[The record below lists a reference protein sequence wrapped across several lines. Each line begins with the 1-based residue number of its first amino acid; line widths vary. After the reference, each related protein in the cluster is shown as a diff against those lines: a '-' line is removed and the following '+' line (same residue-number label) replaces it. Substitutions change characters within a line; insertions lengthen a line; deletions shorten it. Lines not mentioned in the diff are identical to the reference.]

1 MGLNRFTDEDLE
13 TATLFGHTAAMAWH
27 NAQLYQ
33 ELARRATT
41 DGLTGLYNS
50 RWLREAGE
58 LEIADSRRRGMPL
71 SVVLVDLDHFKSIND
86 SGGHAAGDAVLQRVA
101 TELRRITR
109 AGDAAVRLG
118 GEEFILVLRDAE
130 ASGAERVA
138 GDLRRALRNV
148 PIPAACTGID
158 RVTASIGIASFPEQG
173 SRLEDL
179 VRAADIAMYQAKRG
193 GRDQVKL
200 SVISSTPSVQE
211 AIA

>member
-1 MGLNRFTDEDLE
+1 
-13 TATLFGHTAAMAWH
+13 
-27 NAQLYQ
+27 
-33 ELARRATT
+33 
-41 DGLTGLYNS
+41 
-50 RWLREAGE
+50 
-58 LEIADSRRRGMPL
+58 MPL
-71 SVVLVDLDHFKSIND
+71 SVMLVDLDHFKSIND

-130 ASGAERVA
+130 SSGAARVA

-148 PIPAACTGID
+148 PIPAACSGIEH
-158 RVTASIGIASFPEQG
+158 VTASIGIASYPEQG

-179 VRAADIAMYQAKRG
+179 IRAADIAMYQAKRG

-200 SVISSTPSVQE
+200 SVVSSTPSVHE